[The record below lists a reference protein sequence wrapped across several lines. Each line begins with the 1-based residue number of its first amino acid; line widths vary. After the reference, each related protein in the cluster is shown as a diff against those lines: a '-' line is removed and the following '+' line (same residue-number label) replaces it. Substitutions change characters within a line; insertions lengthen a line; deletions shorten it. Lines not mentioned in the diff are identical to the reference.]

1 MTANLLTVHSSK
13 TELLLIG
20 LSKQLAKM
28 KNDWMLAAAALD
40 RMCAVLFVVVFVGY
54 VYRDGYCD
62 MQPWE
67 WAAPYC
73 SA

>member
-1 MTANLLTVHSSK
+1 
-13 TELLLIG
+13 
-20 LSKQLAKM
+20 M
-28 KNDWMLAAAALD
+28 KNDWMLAAAVLD

>member
-13 TELLLIG
+13 TEFLLIG
-20 LSKQLAKM
+20 LSKQLAV
-28 KNDWMLAAAALD
+28 LD